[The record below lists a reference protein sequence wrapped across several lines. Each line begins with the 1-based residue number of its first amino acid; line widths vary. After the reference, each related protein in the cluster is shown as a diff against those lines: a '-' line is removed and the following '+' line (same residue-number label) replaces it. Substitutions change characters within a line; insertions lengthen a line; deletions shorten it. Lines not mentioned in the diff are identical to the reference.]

1 MIRTEP
7 VTPDIGRPY
16 SRALSDLDALAIVE
30 NGPDSPGPEHDWS
43 VQLLNSYRFI
53 LYISRLAAAPEWE
66 DVSNRLEKAVT
77 HA

>member
-16 SRALSDLDALAIVE
+16 YRALSDLDALAIVE

-43 VQLLNSYRFI
+43 VQLLNSYRLI
-53 LYISRLAAAPEWE
+53 LIYIAPRRSTG
-66 DVSNRLEKAVT
+66 VGRRFQQA
-77 HA
+77 